1 MLLAN
6 VSVAKKIYEHFPE
19 HAVLRK
25 HPVPSPSMFETLT
38 KSATSLVSST
48 FRYFHYYKAV
58 KYYMRNGG
66 INLKKSFMTHVS
78 HLKDFFPI

>member
-1 MLLAN
+1 MVEEFMLLAN

-25 HPVPSPSMFETLT
+25 HPVPNPSMFETLT

-48 FRYFHYYKAV
+48 TVRFNMTKEIRMKKA
-58 KYYMRNGG
+58 YCCRS
-66 INLKKSFMTHVS
+66 L
-78 HLKDFFPI
+78 L